1 MSSGSPNVPLDRA
14 NSARLVRKIE
24 VTVTNAGA
32 QSSHNSLAVPE
43 ELTLL
48 HADDLIKRDVFQLPS
63 PFPLLLLY
71 SAATRPTV
79 SSQPYAT
86 HQGPTLPATTS
97 PFWATSASFEVEVEE
112 GVWGRVRLHDQAK
125 WTKKGQG
132 YLGEVT
138 LGNLW
143 QLFPLEQGGEV
154 HLTRPLE
161 KGSGNVAVSG
171 KLVLSLRCDG
181 PPHLRSSAP
190 APTSTSTS
198 STLPYEHPSRAQ
210 AAYPLATAAAVR
222 DPLYAGA
229 AQPFLPPHLAP
240 PPRHAPAA
248 RIDSGTVAASAG
260 SMQRRLT
267 LAEHRRGAATVI
279 GIDDALDT
287 ASGVGITSA
296 PALGA
301 PSSSSAAAPSSSS
314 SPPAPVGDPDALGPL
329 PEGWEARTSPTGRPY
344 FVDHV
349 GRRTTWHDPRKALV
363 RARERARRAVMT
375 AAGVG
380 EGEDASA
387 GAGDGLAAG
396 AAALT
401 VGGPEGA
408 AVEAGAA
415 VSSSATA
422 GASQTS
428 SRAGRA
434 AELDVSDE
442 QLGPLP
448 SGWER
453 RTTPS
458 GRAYFVDHNTKTTS
472 WDDPRLPS
480 SSVEGD
486 QSKRAFRRKLI
497 YFRSQ
502 PALRPLGGGCRIIV
516 RREHLFE
523 DAFAEMMKYSGEDL
537 RKRLMVSFQGEEGV
551 DFGGVSREFFFMLS
565 HEIFNPSYCLFEP
578 TEKTSYTLQVNPN
591 SGVNED
597 HLSYFQFV
605 GRCVGLAIFHRRFL
619 DVHFSTAIYKTCL
632 GRTIGLEDMAVI
644 DSQMHQSLTWMSEN
658 DITDI
663 IELDFT
669 AQHESFGTLET
680 TELVPGGADIAITE
694 DNKHEYIQLLCQ
706 HRLRGRV
713 EQQLEAFKLGLG
725 EIVPLKELQVFDEKE
740 FELIVS
746 GVSELDLVDW
756 EKHTDYRGYQKD
768 DQLVRWF
775 WQVVGTWDLEKKA
788 RLLQFTTGTSRV
800 PVNGFKDLQGSDGPR
815 RFTLEKTGDIS
826 QLPRSHTCFNRL
838 ELAPYPTYEMLEQ
851 KLTFAVENTLGFALE

>member
-1 MSSGSPNVPLDRA
+1 MLATSPQPVVMSGTATSVPLDRA
-14 NSARLVRKIE
+14 DSTRIVRKIKVN
-24 VTVTNAGA
+24 VTI
-32 QSSHNSLAVPE
+32 
-43 ELTLL
+43 
-48 HADDLIKRDVFQLPS
+48 ADDLIKRDVFQLPS

-71 SAATRPTV
+71 SPSTRPTV
-79 SSQPYAT
+79 SAQPYAT
-86 HQGPTLPATTS
+86 HQGPTLSTTTS

-112 GVWGRVRLHDQAK
+112 GAWGRVRIHDHAK
-125 WTKKGQG
+125 WNKKGQG

-143 QLFPLEQGGEV
+143 DLFPPDRGGEV
-154 HLTRPLE
+154 HLSRPLE

-171 KLVLSLRCDG
+171 KLVLHLRSDS
-181 PPHLRSSAP
+181 PPHPRSSAP
-190 APTSTSTS
+190 APASTSTS
-198 STLPYEHPSRAQ
+198 STLPYLHPFRAQ
-210 AAYPLATAAAVR
+210 AAYPHAAAIAIR

-229 AQPFLPPHLAP
+229 AQPFLPPHLRPAP
-240 PPRHAPAA
+240 ATHLAPHPRHAPGAH
-248 RIDSGTVAASAG
+248 IDSGTAAASAG

-296 PALGA
+296 PAVA
-301 PSSSSAAAPSSSS
+301 ASSSSSSSAAPAPAPS
-314 SPPAPVGDPDALGPL
+314 PPQADVDALGPL

-363 RARERARRAVMT
+363 RARERARRAVMA

-380 EGEDASA
+380 EEESE
-387 GAGDGLAAG
+387 AAG
-396 AAALT
+396 T
-401 VGGPEGA
+401 GVGARSGT
-408 AVEAGAA
+408 
-415 VSSSATA
+415 TA
-422 GASQTS
+422 GATGEAVSAGRGEAQVVEASAAAGGTQTG
-428 SRAGRA
+428 SRADSV

-453 RTTPS
+453 RTTPSS

-578 TEKTSYTLQVNPN
+578 TEKTSYTLQVNP
-591 SGVNED
+591 SSSINED
-597 HLSYFQFV
+597 HLSYFHFV

-644 DSQMHQSLTWMSEN
+644 DQQMHASLTWMSEN
-658 DITDI
+658 DITDVL
-663 IELDFT
+663 ELDFT
-669 AQHESFGTLET
+669 AQHDSFGTLET
-680 TELVPGGADIAITE
+680 TELVPGGADIAVTE

-706 HRLRGRV
+706 HRLKGRV

-746 GVSELDLVDW
+746 GVSELDLTDW
-756 EKHTDYRGYQKD
+756 EKHTDYRGFAKD

-775 WQVVGTWDLEKKA
+775 WQVIGTWDLEKKA

-815 RFTLEKTGDIS
+815 RFTLEKNGDIS

-838 ELAPYPTYEMLEQ
+838 ELAPYPTYDMLEQ
-851 KLTFAVENTLGFALE
+851 KLTFAVENTLGFSLE

>member
-1 MSSGSPNVPLDRA
+1 M
-14 NSARLVRKIE
+14 
-24 VTVTNAGA
+24 
-32 QSSHNSLAVPE
+32 
-43 ELTLL
+43 
-48 HADDLIKRDVFQLPS
+48 
-63 PFPLLLLY
+63 
-71 SAATRPTV
+71 
-79 SSQPYAT
+79 
-86 HQGPTLPATTS
+86 
-97 PFWATSASFEVEVEE
+97 
-112 GVWGRVRLHDQAK
+112 
-125 WTKKGQG
+125 
-132 YLGEVT
+132 
-138 LGNLW
+138 
-143 QLFPLEQGGEV
+143 
-154 HLTRPLE
+154 
-161 KGSGNVAVSG
+161 
-171 KLVLSLRCDG
+171 
-181 PPHLRSSAP
+181 
-190 APTSTSTS
+190 
-198 STLPYEHPSRAQ
+198 HPSRAQ
-210 AAYPLATAAAVR
+210 PAYPLAAEAAAR

-229 AQPFLPPHLAP
+229 AQPFLPSHLRPAAATHLAP
-240 PPRHAPAA
+240 HPHHGPSA
-248 RIDSGTVAASAG
+248 RIDSGTAAASAG
-260 SMQRRLT
+260 SIQRRLT

-296 PALGA
+296 PAGA
-301 PSSSSAAAPSSSS
+301 ASSAAPS
-314 SPPAPVGDPDALGPL
+314 PAPAPPHGDPDALGPL
-329 PEGWEARTSPTGRPY
+329 PDGWEARTSPTGRPY

-363 RARERARRAVMT
+363 RARERARRAVLA
-375 AAGVG
+375 AAGV
-380 EGEDASA
+380 E
-387 GAGDGLAAG
+387 
-396 AAALT
+396 
-401 VGGPEGA
+401 
-408 AVEAGAA
+408 
-415 VSSSATA
+415 
-422 GASQTS
+422 
-428 SRAGRA
+428 
-434 AELDVSDE
+434 E

-591 SGVNED
+591 SSINED

-644 DSQMHQSLTWMSEN
+644 DQQMHQSLTWMSEN
-658 DITDI
+658 DITDV

-706 HRLRGRV
+706 HRLKGRV

-725 EIVPLKELQVFDEKE
+725 EIVPLKELEVFDEKE

-746 GVSELDLVDW
+746 GVSELDLTDW
-756 EKHTDYRGYQKD
+756 EKHTDYRGFHKD

-815 RFTLEKTGDIS
+815 RFTLEKSGDIS
-826 QLPRSHTCFNRL
+826 QLPKSHTCFNRL
-838 ELAPYPTYEMLEQ
+838 ELAPYPTYDMLEQ
-851 KLTFAVENTLGFALE
+851 KLTFAVENTLGFSLE